1 MLGSGS
7 FGAVFLCR
15 HVLDDMML
23 GDYAVAWQGAW
34 CYMRSSLPFLQGFL
48 AGCCCQVRGPRL
60 RVLRGLVFFL
70 RLASGLPTRLKHR
83 EAAHK
88 TH

>member
-23 GDYAVAWQGAW
+23 GDYAVAWHGAW
-34 CYMRSSLPFLQGFL
+34 RSSLAFL
-48 AGCCCQVRGPRL
+48 
-60 RVLRGLVFFL
+60 
-70 RLASGLPTRLKHR
+70 
-83 EAAHK
+83 
-88 TH
+88 